1 MANSRPRRGLRCVAA
16 LLFVCLVPAPALAQ
30 QPPRTPPR
38 SLQAPTIA
46 ASLASAADWA
56 TTYHALK
63 NYHVSEMNPL
73 LRPLERTPGRMVAMG
88 ALIDVASFSA
98 WNATLGKDHPKIA
111 AAGLWGMAAFR
122 GYLAFHNLRNT
133 QKAQRR

>member
-16 LLFVCLVPAPALAQ
+16 LWLVCLVPASALAQ
-30 QPPRTPPR
+30 QPLPPTPR
-38 SLQAPTIA
+38 SLKAPTIA

-63 NYHVSEMNPL
+63 NYHVSEVNPL
-73 LRPLERTPGRMVAMG
+73 LRPLERTPGRMVATG

-98 WNATLGKDHPKIA
+98 WNMTLGKNHPKIA

-122 GYLAFHNLRNT
+122 GYLAFHNLQNT
-133 QKAQRR
+133 RKAQRR